1 VISPI
6 NLVRLLKLYDSPGQP
21 PTALRPLLFFHNG
34 KVILNFDRSPLQ
46 GFAGNPML
54 GTRPLSAS
62 QIKALDVLDMV
73 AKRFSLEIALQSGDI
88 VFVNNLSIAHSR
100 RAFEDGPKHR
110 RHLLRLY
117 LRNDELGWSI
127 PKDLSSA
134 WGFVFQ
140 KNHAY
145 KALNFPV
152 EPKPEFKRPKV
163 SDGSGSAL
171 LVPDESDEEE

>member
-1 VISPI
+1 
-6 NLVRLLKLYDSPGQP
+6 
-21 PTALRPLLFFHNG
+21 LLFFHDG
-34 KVILNFDRSPLQ
+34 KIILNFDRSPLQ
-46 GFAGNPML
+46 GLSGDPRL
-54 GTRPLSAS
+54 GTRPLSTS
-62 QIKALDVLDMV
+62 QIKALDVLDTV
-73 AKRFSLEIALQSGDI
+73 AKRFSLEITLQSGDM
-88 VFVNNLSIAHSR
+88 VFVNNLSITHSR
-100 RAFEDGPKHR
+100 RAFEDDLKHR

-117 LRNDELGWSI
+117 LRNNEKGWSI

-140 KNHAY
+140 RNHDFT
-145 KALNFPV
+145 ALKFPV

>member
-1 VISPI
+1 
-6 NLVRLLKLYDSPGQP
+6 
-21 PTALRPLLFFHNG
+21 
-34 KVILNFDRSPLQ
+34 
-46 GFAGNPML
+46 M
-54 GTRPLSAS
+54 GTRPLSTS
-62 QIKALDVLDMV
+62 QIKALDVLDTV
-73 AKRFSLEIALQSGDI
+73 AKRFSLEITLQSGDM
-88 VFVNNLSIAHSR
+88 VVVNNLSITHSR
-100 RAFEDGPKHR
+100 RAFEDDLKHR

-117 LRNDELGWSI
+117 LRNEELGWNI

-140 KNHAY
+140 KNHDFT
-145 KALNFPV
+145 ALKFPV

>member
-1 VISPI
+1 MCG
-6 NLVRLLKLYDSPGQP
+6 SPGQP
-21 PTALRPLLFFHNG
+21 PTVLRPLLFFHDG
-34 KVILNFDRSPLQ
+34 KIILNVDRSPLQ
-46 GFAGNPML
+46 GFAGDPKL
-54 GTRPLSAS
+54 GTRPLSTS

-73 AKRFSLEIALQSGDI
+73 AKRFSLEISLKPGDL
-88 VFVNNLSIAHSR
+88 VFVNNLSITHSR
-100 RAFEDGPKHR
+100 RAFEDDPKHR

-127 PKDLSSA
+127 PRDLSNA

-140 KNHAY
+140 KNHDFNVL
-145 KALNFPV
+145 KFPV